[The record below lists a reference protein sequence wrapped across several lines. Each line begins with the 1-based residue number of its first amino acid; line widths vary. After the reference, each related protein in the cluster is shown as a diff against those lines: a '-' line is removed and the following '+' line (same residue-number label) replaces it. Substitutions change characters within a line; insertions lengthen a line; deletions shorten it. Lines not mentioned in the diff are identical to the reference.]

1 MNLLK
6 IFFIIIINLFVIV
19 FMTQNSTDRISIQ
32 FFNWGIQDAYLNVVL
47 LFTMIFGI
55 IAGFLS
61 AAIIIFYHKSEIK
74 ILKNKNKNLT
84 NELNDLRNVAIEEG
98 VYDEEVEEY

>member
-32 FFNWGIQDAYLNVVL
+32 FFNWVIQDAYLNVVL

-61 AAIIIFYHKSEIK
+61 AAIIIFSHKSEIK

-98 VYDEEVEEY
+98 VYDDEAGEY

>member
-1 MNLLK
+1 MNLIK

-32 FFNWGIQDAYLNVVL
+32 FFNWVIQDAYLNVVL

-61 AAIIIFYHKSEIK
+61 AAIVIFYHKSEIK
-74 ILKNKNKNLT
+74 ILKNKNKVLT

-98 VYDEEVEEY
+98 VYDDEVGEY

>member
-1 MNLLK
+1 MNLIK

-19 FMTQNSTDRISIQ
+19 FMTQNSTDRITVQ
-32 FFNWGIQDAYLNVVL
+32 FFSWGIQDAYLNVVL

-74 ILKNKNKNLT
+74 ILTGSNPFRKGLYRKNFMNRRLFCSNILFW
-84 NELNDLRNVAIEEG
+84 
-98 VYDEEVEEY
+98 

>member
-32 FFNWGIQDAYLNVVL
+32 FFSWGIQDAYLNVVL

-98 VYDEEVEEY
+98 VYDDEAGEY

>member
-1 MNLLK
+1 
-6 IFFIIIINLFVIV
+6 
-19 FMTQNSTDRISIQ
+19 
-32 FFNWGIQDAYLNVVL
+32 
-47 LFTMIFGI
+47 MIFGI

-61 AAIIIFYHKSEIK
+61 AAIIIFSHKSEIK

-98 VYDEEVEEY
+98 VYDDEAGEY